1 MIFPRWLQRMTPLV
15 LLLFL
20 FWAQLSTLPHTSPTY
35 DEHEYIARGYTYLQT
50 GDTNLKLRHPI
61 LLDNLAAWP
70 LRLLPNLQL
79 PPGNPGLAEGN
90 FHLYAQAF
98 FWQTNAASVDQ
109 MIFLARLPTL
119 AFSLLLAAAAF
130 RWARAQFGCRAALLT
145 LVLATFDPNLLAH
158 GRLVTPDVGQTTLI
172 FLATFSWWH
181 YLQQRSWQRL
191 LLAGGALGLAQTAG
205 FPALILYPVWLLVTL
220 LFGGRGWKTAVFPLL
235 AASLLSLLVI
245 WAVYGFTWGPVLP
258 GISLPAP
265 YHWQEFLALLERL
278 DRDDMAYLR
287 GELYRGGRWQFFV
300 IALLIKTPLPTLLL
314 LGVGTVWLLR
324 RRRWR
329 TEAALWLLPAVYYAN
344 ALISDLNIGY
354 RHILPVLPFIWLL
367 AGSAAALPRQRW
379 HKGAVAG
386 LAGWLI
392 VASLWL
398 HPFYLA
404 YFNELAGGPENG
416 RFWLTVSDLDWGQDL
431 PGLAAYRQA
440 HPALPLFLSW
450 FGTADPQ
457 HYGLTYHPLPAWPSR
472 ATPGREWFHPDYPL
486 PGLYALSA
494 ANLMGARFE
503 QNPQT
508 FAWFWAKPPLG
519 QIGYS
524 IWLYEVPRL
533 LDSAAP
539 AAQVVLHGAT
549 LPDLPAAT
557 IETRL
562 HTNDMVPRWVN
573 EERGLGFVVP
583 NGRSFYLINPQ
594 KPLHPLL
601 QTHLLADLPA
611 PTPLTSQQ
619 GEPLLLY
626 EGDLAPVV
634 QHWLATTA
642 VSHPYT
648 QSEQPL
654 ELPVAVGT
662 AVSLLGTTLTRDGQT
677 LTLLSIWQIHEAVD
691 HPLAFFTHLL
701 APDGSIVAQ
710 FDGLDVTTDQ
720 WQPGDYLLQIHPL
733 TLPEAVPAGSRWL
746 SLGLYRPDTFAR
758 LPLAAGSGEAILLP
772 LQ

>member
-1 MIFPRWLQRMTPLV
+1 MVPPRWLVPIAPI
-15 LLLFL
+15 LLLLIL
-20 FWAQLSTLPHTSPTY
+20 FWAQLSTLPYTSPTY
-35 DEHEYIARGYTYLQT
+35 DEHEYLARGYTYLQT
-50 GDTNLKLRHPI
+50 GDTSLKLRHPI
-61 LLDNLAAWP
+61 LLDNLAALP
-70 LRLLPNLQL
+70 LQMLPNVQL

-90 FHLYAQAF
+90 FHLYAYAF
-98 FWQTNAASVDQ
+98 FWQTNEASVDQ
-109 MIFLARLPTL
+109 MIFLARLPSL
-119 AFSLLLAAAAF
+119 AFSMLLAAAAF
-130 RWARAQFGCRAALLT
+130 RWAKAQFGRRAALLT
-145 LVLATFDPNLLAH
+145 LALATFDPNLLAH

-172 FLATFSWWH
+172 FLATFCWWR
-181 YLQQRSWQRL
+181 YLQRRSWPRL
-191 LLAGGALGLAQTAG
+191 LLAGLVLGLAQTAG

-220 LFGGRGWKTAVFPLL
+220 LYVGRRWKTAVFPLI
-235 AASLLSLLVI
+235 AAALLSLLVI
-245 WAVYGFTWGPVLP
+245 WAVYGFTWGPVWP
-258 GISLPAP
+258 GGIPLPAP
-265 YHWQEFLALLERL
+265 YHWQEFLALLKRL
-278 DRDDMAYLR
+278 DRTDMAYLH

-314 LGVGTVWLLR
+314 LGAGIVFLLR
-324 RRRWR
+324 RRRWGS
-329 TEAALWLLPAVYYAN
+329 EAALWLLPAVYYAN

-367 AGSAAALPRQRW
+367 AGSSVVLLRQRW
-379 HKGAVAG
+379 QKVAVAG
-386 LAGWLI
+386 LTGWLI
-392 VASLWL
+392 VAALWL
-398 HPFYLA
+398 HPSYLA
-404 YFNELAGGPENG
+404 YFNELVGGPQNG

-431 PGLAAYRQA
+431 PGLAAYRQTHA
-440 HPALPLFLSW
+440 DQPLFLSW

-457 HYGLTYHPLPAWPSR
+457 HYGLNYHPLPAWPPR
-472 ATPGREWFHPDYPL
+472 GTPGREWFHPDYPL
-486 PGLYALSA
+486 PGLYAISA

-503 QNPQT
+503 QNSQT
-508 FAWFWAKPPLG
+508 FAWFWDKSPLG

-524 IWLYEVPRL
+524 VWLYKVPRL
-533 LDSAAP
+533 LDPAAP
-539 AAQVVLHGAT
+539 TANVVLHEAT

-557 IETRL
+557 VETRL

-573 EERGLGFVVP
+573 GERGFVVP

-601 QTHLLADLPA
+601 QNQLLAALPA

-634 QHWLATTA
+634 QNWLATTA
-642 VSHPYT
+642 VSHPYS

-654 ELPVAVGT
+654 EMPVAVGT
-662 AVSLLGTTLTRDGQT
+662 AVSLLGTSLSRDGQT

-691 HPLAFFTHLL
+691 YPLTFFTHLL

-710 FDGLDVTTDQ
+710 FDGLDVSTSQ

-733 TLPEAVPAGSRWL
+733 SLPETIPAGTRWL

-758 LPLAAGSGEAILLP
+758 LSLVNGTGEAILLS